1 MFKERALAGS
11 YDIVWANNAVY
22 LALREKG
29 MVSVIARGEPSFRG
43 MVVILKDAPYTV
55 VSDLKGARI
64 AAVSPESIAGFLFLK
79 KLFANEGMD
88 IYSDSTLSFASKV
101 ESIPFL
107 VVNGKADAGVF
118 VEDLY
123 LRSPT
128 YDAAMA
134 RLRILVKS
142 PPIPQFPFA
151 VKKSMDP
158 GLVKALEKALSEFD
172 GSTED
177 ERSFLYELRLDKII
191 TADDASYDEFSV
203 FLKKCR
209 VENVRVIKPR
219 PLKLVALMIGLAA
232 SMVST
237 VLVVS
242 GTIILFVDNSMRNL
256 KEYAAYMSESLAA
269 AAIDPM
275 LNEAYISLEGAVET
289 FRGRQ
294 DVEGAFIA
302 DGNGQ
307 IVASLQVDLLGSSA
321 DDIKTQAGY
330 FFRRMRIA

>member
-1 MFKERALAGS
+1 MTPRTMSSAYF
-11 YDIVWANNAVY
+11 I
-22 LALREKG
+22 
-29 MVSVIARGEPSFRG
+29 
-43 MVVILKDAPYTV
+43 
-55 VSDLKGARI
+55 
-64 AAVSPESIAGFLFLK
+64 
-79 KLFANEGMD
+79 
-88 IYSDSTLSFASKV
+88 
-101 ESIPFL
+101 
-107 VVNGKADAGVF
+107 
-118 VEDLY
+118 
-123 LRSPT
+123 
-128 YDAAMA
+128 
-134 RLRILVKS
+134 
-142 PPIPQFPFA
+142 
-151 VKKSMDP
+151 
-158 GLVKALEKALSEFD
+158 
-172 GSTED
+172 
-177 ERSFLYELRLDKII
+177 
-191 TADDASYDEFSV
+191 
-203 FLKKCR
+203 KKCR

>member
-1 MFKERALAGS
+1 VFKERALAGS

-203 FLKKCR
+203 FY
-209 VENVRVIKPR
+209 
-219 PLKLVALMIGLAA
+219 
-232 SMVST
+232 
-237 VLVVS
+237 
-242 GTIILFVDNSMRNL
+242 
-256 KEYAAYMSESLAA
+256 KEMQS
-269 AAIDPM
+269 
-275 LNEAYISLEGAVET
+275 
-289 FRGRQ
+289 
-294 DVEGAFIA
+294 
-302 DGNGQ
+302 
-307 IVASLQVDLLGSSA
+307 
-321 DDIKTQAGY
+321 
-330 FFRRMRIA
+330 